1 MESNHNIDMN
11 NINNPFDQYNYNND
25 IIVTPWEVLGDL
37 EDKTYIK
44 LIEKFGTS
52 GYITR
57 INRKNKEINWRN
69 PSID

>member
-11 NINNPFDQYNYNND
+11 NINNSFDQYSYNND

-44 LIEKFGTS
+44 LIEKFVNS